1 MARVL
6 IVDDQFISRNILEE
20 LVSAM
25 DGRNIVHG
33 FASATE
39 ALTWA
44 AGNSPDLVLTDYKMP
59 VMNGIEFTRRLRLL
73 HPDVPIVMVTAM
85 EDRTIRYQA
94 LEAGASDFLIKPVDH
109 IECRARCRN
118 LLALHHHQQLIKD
131 RAQWLEQKVAEATR
145 EIQSRE
151 QETLLRLAKAG
162 EYRDEGTG
170 NHVLRMSKYSGLIAR
185 TLGLPQ
191 EECVT
196 IEIAA
201 PMHDI
206 GKIGVPDAILLKPGK
221 LDPDEW
227 RIMQTHALVGYEILK
242 DSPSKYLHTGAVIA
256 LGHHEKFDGSG
267 YPGGL
272 RGEDIPRAARI
283 VAVADVFDALVTER
297 PYKRAW
303 SVDEALTYLKDQ
315 RGKHFDPHCLDAF
328 LSRLDEVLN
337 IHRALHDA
345 PQQPQKRSGSG
356 AS

>member
-1 MARVL
+1 L

-25 DGRNIVHG
+25 DSQISAEA
-33 FASATE
+33 FASPIE
-39 ALTWA
+39 ALAWA
-44 AGNSPDLVLTDYKMP
+44 TSNTPDLVLTDYKMP
-59 VMNGIEFTRRLRLL
+59 MMDGIEFTRRLRVL
-73 HPDVPIVMVTAM
+73 HPDVPVVMVTAM

-94 LEAGASDFLIKPVDH
+94 LEVGASDFLIKPVDH

-118 LLALHHHQQLIKD
+118 LLDLHHHQQLIKD
-131 RAQWLEQKVAEATR
+131 RAKWLEHKVAEATR

-170 NHVLRMSKYSGLIAR
+170 NHVLRMAKYSGLIAR
-185 TLGLPQ
+185 TLDLPRQ
-191 EECVT
+191 ECDL

-206 GKIGVPDAILLKPGK
+206 GKIGVPDAVLLKPGK

-227 RIMQTHALVGYEILK
+227 RIMQTHTLIGFEILK
-242 DSPSKYLHTGAVIA
+242 DSPSKYLRLGASIA

-267 YPGGL
+267 YPERL
-272 RGEDIPRAARI
+272 RGTEIPQAARI
-283 VAVADVFDALVTER
+283 VAVSDVFDALVTER

-303 SVDEALTYLKDQ
+303 SSDEAIEYIRKE
-315 RGKHFDPHCLDAF
+315 RGRHFDPDCADAF
-328 LSRLDEVLN
+328 LSRMDDVLR
-337 IHRALHDA
+337 IHRALLDP
-345 PQQPQKRSGSG
+345 PQPTQQRVGG
-356 AS
+356 ASS